1 MKGKLK
7 KIDGQ
12 WYVEWGLLKYPVYQ
26 YEFDMREH
34 SPKSI
39 VTLKEGVKVDF
50 TIENFWETGLEKRI
64 EVAKIMCTVDDTED
78 VEDSLDD
85 FYYHEVLDRLMIL
98 NDMMENYLIDHP
110 VCQKHRDLRDIIE
123 SAQDILGEAYLKMGD
138 IQQNKEDNGE
148 GI

>member
-12 WYVEWGLLKYPVYQ
+12 WYVKGELCDYPVYQ
-26 YEFDMREH
+26 HTFDMTKH

-39 VTLKEGVKVDF
+39 IPLKEGAEVSFIV
-50 TIENFWETGLEKRI
+50 ERFWETGLEKTI
-64 EVAKIMCTVDDTED
+64 EVANLIAAPEK
-78 VEDSLDD
+78 DSDELDD